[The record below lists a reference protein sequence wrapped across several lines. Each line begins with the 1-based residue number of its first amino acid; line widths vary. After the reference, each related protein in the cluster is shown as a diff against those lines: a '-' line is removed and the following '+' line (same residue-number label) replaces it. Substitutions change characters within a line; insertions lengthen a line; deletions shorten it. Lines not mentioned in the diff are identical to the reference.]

1 MLAAGSLPAFA
12 QNAAVVNG
20 KAIPSAKVD
29 KLIASTGQPDNPE
42 LRDRA
47 RSMLIDRELLLQEAN
62 KRGVTQRDD
71 VQEQLEQAKLNV
83 LAGAVFEDYVK
94 THGASDTELR
104 KQYDKIKSQFGNG
117 KEYHVRHIRCRAR
130 PRPRRS
136 SPRSRAVPSS
146 RTAKASSKDPGS
158 AANGGDLDW
167 ANSSSYVPEF
177 SAAMT
182 SLKNGQLTDTPVKT
196 QFGWH
201 VIQLLETRDA
211 KVPTFEEVKP
221 QLQQMLMGDQNWQR
235 EQFRAMMKR
244 CATRPRSS
252 KPPHPA
258 CRHTR
263 GNAHSRRHRLALPL
277 DKAPAPF
284 SFLRQI
290 PLPTSQPVA

>member
-1 MLAAGSLPAFA
+1 MKTSVLSFSLAAVLAAGSLPAFA

-117 KEYHVRHIRCRAR
+117 KEYHVRHIL
-130 PRPRRS
+130 
-136 SPRSRAVPSS
+136 VPSEAEAKAIIAKIKGGAKFEDL
-146 RTAKASSKDPGS
+146 AKASSKDPGS

-235 EQFRAMMKR
+235 EQFQAMMKSLR
-244 CATRPRSS
+244 
-252 KPPHPA
+252 
-258 CRHTR
+258 
-263 GNAHSRRHRLALPL
+263 
-277 DKAPAPF
+277 DKAKI
-284 SFLRQI
+284 Q
-290 PLPTSQPVA
+290 